1 MGGDTKHF
9 LHGDDRGQPVPQ
21 PLDLC
26 RKALE
31 AVDHGVMIAKA
42 RGDLPIV
49 YVNPA
54 FEQLTG
60 YTADVILNRSWR
72 VLHGDEP
79 DQDDLIELKNVLS
92 AGESCKVVL
101 RHYRRDGSRF
111 MNHLSLSPVRDE
123 KGDVSHFIA
132 VMEDATERFQWQEQR
147 VAEAEF
153 QRDMLVREVHHRIKN
168 SLQGVSGLLAR
179 HAYARPELGDTL
191 KEAGAQVNA
200 IATVHGLQGRVMRSE
215 LEARELVEAIA
226 RVAGAAN
233 DVPIEV
239 HLEPGPDGVS
249 PVRVNSDEGVAV
261 ALIINE
267 LILNAQKHGTGGEG
281 CGVTVTVRWDGA
293 ETVIEVENCGELPA
307 GFDLQQGRG
316 LGTGLE
322 LARSMLPPKPS
333 TLAISQRPGRVVAAL
348 RLSAAT

>member
-1 MGGDTKHF
+1 MADTKNF
-9 LHGDDRGQPVPQ
+9 LQDDDRGHPAPQ

-31 AVDHGVMIAKA
+31 AVDHGVMMAEA

-72 VLHGDEP
+72 VLHGEEP
-79 DQDDLIELKNVLS
+79 DQDGLMELKNALA

-101 RHYRRDGSRF
+101 RHYRQDGSRF

-132 VMEDATERFQWQEQR
+132 VMEDATERFQRQEQR

-179 HAYARPELGDTL
+179 HAYAHPELADTL

-200 IATVHGLQGRVMRSE
+200 IATVHGLQGRVMRTE

-226 RVAGAAN
+226 RVAGTAN
-233 DVPIEV
+233 GVPIEV
-239 HLEPGPDGVS
+239 RAEPGPDGTS
-249 PVRVNSDEGVAV
+249 PARVNSDEGVAV

-267 LILNAQKHGTGGEG
+267 LILNAQKHGTNGDG
-281 CGVTVTVRWDGA
+281 CGVIVTVRWDEA
-293 ETVIEVENCGELPA
+293 ETAIEVENCGDLPD
-307 GFDLQQGRG
+307 GFHLAEGRG

-333 TLAISQRPGRVVAAL
+333 TLAISQRPGRVVATL
-348 RLSAAT
+348 RFYAPS